1 MGSRRLCNPCAGSEQ
16 RFLGL
21 FWGHPVKELGH
32 EVNKVA
38 KHGVVGNCVGRTIKS
53 GSSVQVLNNAFSD
66 PLRGH
71 LAEELGQE
79 VDDAALISID
89 SRGVDVRVRQ
99 GARVRRLSLWQS
111 M

>member
-1 MGSRRLCNPCAGSEQ
+1 MGSRRLCISRAGSEQ
-16 RFLGL
+16 HLIGPLR
-21 FWGHPVKELGH
+21 GHPVKELGQ

-38 KHGVVGNCVGRTIKS
+38 QHRVVGNCNARATNPE
-53 GSSVQVLNNAFSD
+53 SSVQVLNNAFSD

-71 LAEELGQE
+71 LAEELGQD

-99 GARVRRLSLWQS
+99 GARVRPLSLWHPI
-111 M
+111 